1 MLAHPASIASL
12 SLSPDGRELL
22 TAGHDASVRVWNLEK
37 RSCTQEVTCHRVM
50 RGEGV
55 VSACWS
61 FDGRWIVT
69 AGGDGVVKVLGK
81 G

>member
-1 MLAHPASIASL
+1 MVAHLASIASL

-37 RSCTQEVTCHRVM
+37 RTCTQECTVHRLM
-50 RGEGV
+50 RAEGV
-55 VSACWS
+55 VSATWS
-61 FDGRWIVT
+61 LDGRLLVT
-69 AGGDGVVKVLGK
+69 AGGDGVVKVLGR